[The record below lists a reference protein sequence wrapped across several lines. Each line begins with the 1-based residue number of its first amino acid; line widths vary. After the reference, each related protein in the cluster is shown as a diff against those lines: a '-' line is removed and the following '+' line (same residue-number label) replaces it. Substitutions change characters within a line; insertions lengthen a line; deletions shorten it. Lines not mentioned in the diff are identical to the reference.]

1 MKDKESVKAIKLD
14 VTHNGSDGTAMGG
27 AGVVGGTR
35 TGIRHSVSTSA
46 RWMREHRRVQW
57 HLLYTSIYIYGTCPT
72 LLCPTVIS
80 VYIYETCRNFCA
92 LQ

>member
-35 TGIRHSVSTSA
+35 TGRRHSVSTSA
-46 RWMREHRRVQW
+46 RWMRRPSS
-57 HLLYTSIYIYGTCPT
+57 LT
-72 LLCPTVIS
+72 
-80 VYIYETCRNFCA
+80 
-92 LQ
+92 